1 MVVYA
6 FSAKNSEGRGRWIF
20 DLRPAASTE
29 WVPGYPGLQW
39 KKQQQQTKQK
49 SNKKEIKKHIKINDI
64 L

>member
-39 KKQQQQTKQK
+39 KKNNNKQ
-49 SNKKEIKKHIKINDI
+49 NKNQIKKK
-64 L
+64 